1 MRLAVIGTGH
11 VGLVTCVTFAHMGH
25 DVAGYDSDAA
35 KIESLRSCRS
45 PFFEPGV
52 QELLEEGVGA
62 GRLTFTTDPAEAIP
76 GAEVVFICVG
86 TPPRASGEASLVA
99 VEHSARTVAHH
110 ATGPIVVA
118 EKSTVP
124 AGTHDRVLRAIR
136 HERPDLADDIEV
148 VSNPEFLR
156 EGKAVPDT
164 LEPERILVGA
174 VSERARDVMRRVYEP
189 LTSKGIPLIETNIA
203 TAELAK
209 HACNA
214 FLSLK
219 ISYVNAIARMC
230 EKAGADVT
238 QVAQVMG
245 TDSRIGPQFL
255 NAGIGYGGF
264 CFPKDIDAFERLA
277 HSLGY
282 AFPLLREVARINE
295 EAIEAAVSKV
305 RDVLW
310 NLEDK
315 RIALFGLSFKPET
328 DDVRFS
334 PAIQLGRL
342 LAAEGA
348 EVVAYDPQ
356 AMEEARKEWPEVKL
370 AEGPFEAAA
379 DAHCVVIATEW
390 DEFRNLDLDK
400 LKEVMK
406 YPVIVD
412 GRNVYDPDEVAR
424 RGFTYCPVGRAVE
437 GHVP

>member
-1 MRLAVIGTGH
+1 MGH
-11 VGLVTCVTFAHMGH
+11 QVVGL
-25 DVAGYDSDAA
+25 DSDEG
-35 KIESLRSCRS
+35 KVETLRSGRS

-52 QELLEEGVGA
+52 QDLLDEGLEN
-62 GRLTFTTDPAEAIP
+62 GRLSFTTDPAEAIP

-99 VEHSARTVAHH
+99 VEQAARTVARH
-110 ATGPIVVA
+110 ATDRVVVA

-124 AGTHDRVLRAIR
+124 AGTHDRVRRAIR
-136 HERPDLADDIEV
+136 HERPDLSDGIEV

-156 EGKAVPDT
+156 EGKAVQDT

-174 VSERARDVMRRVYEP
+174 ESETAREVMRRVYEP
-189 LTSKGIPLIETNIA
+189 LTSAGVPLIETNIA

-219 ISYVNAIARMC
+219 ISYMNAIARMC

-238 QVAQVMG
+238 QVAHVMG

-282 AFPLLREVARINE
+282 GFPLLREVARINE
-295 EAIEAAVSKV
+295 EALEAAVTKV

-334 PAIQLGRL
+334 PAIHLGRL

-356 AMEEARKEWPEVKL
+356 AMEEAKTEWPEVKL
-370 AEGPFEAAA
+370 ADGPFEAARG
-379 DAHCVVIATEW
+379 AHCVVIGTEW

-400 LKEVMK
+400 LREVMK

-412 GRNVYDPDEVAR
+412 GRNIYDPEVVR
-424 RGFTYCPVGRAVE
+424 ERGFTYRPVGRMSDERTA
-437 GHVP
+437 

>member
-11 VGLVTCVTFAHMGH
+11 VGLITCVTFAEMGH
-25 DVAGYDSDAA
+25 EVVGLDSDAKKVETLKA
-35 KIESLRSCRS
+35 GRS

-52 QELLEEGVGA
+52 QELLDKHLEG
-62 GRLTFTTDPAEAIP
+62 GRLSFTTDPAEAIP

-99 VEHSARTVAHH
+99 VEQAARTVAHH
-110 ATGPIVVA
+110 AGDRIVVA

-124 AGTHDRVLRAIR
+124 AGTYDRVRRAIR
-136 HERPDLADDIEV
+136 HERPDMASDIEV

-156 EGKAVPDT
+156 EGHAVKDT
-164 LEPERILVGA
+164 LEPERVLVGA
-174 VSERARDVMRRVYEP
+174 ETEWAREVMRRVYEP
-189 LTSKGIPLIETNIA
+189 LTAKGTPLIETNIP

-219 ISYVNAIARMC
+219 ISYMNAIARMC

-282 AFPLLREVARINE
+282 AFPLLREVARIND
-295 EAIEAAVSKV
+295 EAVEAAVSKV

-334 PAIQLGRL
+334 PAIKLGQL
-342 LAAEGA
+342 LAGEGA
-348 EVVAYDPQ
+348 EIVAYDPQ
-356 AMEEARKEWPEVKL
+356 AMEEAKTEWPDVKL
-370 AEGPFEAAA
+370 ANDPFEAAR
-379 DAHCVVIATEW
+379 DAHAVVVATEW
-390 DEFRNLDLDK
+390 DEFRNIDLDK
-400 LKEVMK
+400 LREVMK
-406 YPVIVD
+406 YPVVID
-412 GRNVYDPDEVAR
+412 GRNIYDPTDMSE

-437 GHVP
+437 KN